1 MMAGVPPRSRWKGR
15 LYASLFLVL
24 VVVGVVAYL
33 GWRQSAAPPRA
44 SISPV
49 PRFIGHATPLT
60 VTIEA
65 ARGRIAQAEVRIV
78 QGGAVA
84 VVLRQS
90 APAGPRLETPLTV
103 PGATLALKEGAAT
116 LEVWARD
123 DYWRP
128 LRRDDRPAATVPVT
142 IDLTP
147 PTIDVLAA
155 TQYLSQGGGGLVAF
169 RVKGAASAEVRAG
182 ALTYPSFPI
191 GDGDIR
197 VALLALPW
205 DFALGTPLTVSA
217 TDEAGNTASRGIP
230 TEVRPRRF
238 RSDTITVSE
247 SFLQTKVP
255 ELLPQRPPAQPLI
268 DGFLVINRDQRRQAE
283 EEKRRVGRATADKAL
298 WSGAFV
304 QPRNTKVFSNFAEGR
319 TYLYDGK
326 EVDRQV
332 HLGFDLA
339 SLKQSPAPAANAGVV
354 AFAAPL
360 TIYGNTVIVDHGL
373 GLQTLYGH
381 LSSIEVKPGDRV
393 EKGQELGRSGSTG
406 LALGDH
412 LHFEVL
418 IDGISVTPIEWW
430 DAKWI
435 RDHIDRPLVQA
446 GLPGLSGI
454 EAQASQDHAPREDTA
469 PKPRRARVRR

>member
-1 MMAGVPPRSRWKGR
+1 MMASVPPRSRWKGR
-15 LYASLFLVL
+15 LYPGLLLVL

-33 GWRQSAAPPRA
+33 GWRQSAPPPRA

-78 QGGAVA
+78 QGGAAA

-90 APAGPRLETPLTV
+90 APAGPRLEAPLTV
-103 PGATLALKEGAAT
+103 QGAALALKEGAAT

-147 PTIDVLAA
+147 PAIDVLAA

-191 GDGDIR
+191 GDGGTRI
-197 VALLALPW
+197 ALLALPW

-319 TYLYDGK
+319 TYLYGGK

-446 GLPGLSGI
+446 GLPAISG
-454 EAQASQDHAPREDTA
+454 ADALASEDHAPREDAA